1 MYRRRMRN
9 GAQPGKH
16 RWLLPGSFGG
26 QYASPLMLNLA
37 YPRSFRRLLALGF
50 ALVVLPLAFA
60 LVGNA
65 ITIRDM
71 TARGKEAVYSASRM
85 TEATWLLLENLRR
98 QERAVLQYRVLRD
111 PAYLN
116 ACSTLHLRFGEAMH
130 QLSALSLATERRAE
144 LDSLATREQ
153 ALHQALEQAGSAK
166 TPGTQLD
173 DVAARYLALVRDAE
187 DFLRH
192 NGKVIDAE
200 VRGLQDLAL
209 RAERTMLIQI
219 AALLP
224 AVLLLVLGF
233 TRLLAG
239 PVGQLEAAIG
249 GLWSGRFDR
258 RIEVGGPSDL
268 QNLGT
273 QLDRLRLRLMQ
284 LEERKSR
291 FLRHVSHEIKTP
303 LAALTEG
310 SALLAE
316 EAAGPLAAQQK
327 EIVGILTDNA
337 RRLHKLIED
346 LLAYSAADFEQS
358 VLQRQVFP
366 LRALVDSVVDSQRL
380 VLNAR
385 GIRIQVDMDD
395 IALDADR
402 ERMRIVLDNLL
413 SNAAKYSPAG
423 GTITVLGRRE
433 GAEVVIEVSDQG
445 PGIAEEDREHVFDP
459 FFQGRIPGAGPVKGS
474 GLGLSI
480 AQEHV
485 LAHGGRLLILPGPG
499 ARFQVRLPN
508 P

>member
-1 MYRRRMRN
+1 
-9 GAQPGKH
+9 
-16 RWLLPGSFGG
+16 
-26 QYASPLMLNLA
+26 MLNLA

-71 TARGKEAVYSASRM
+71 TARGQEAVYSASRM
-85 TEATWLLLENLRR
+85 TQGTWQLLENLRR

-111 PAYLN
+111 AAYLD
-116 ACSTLHLRFGEAMH
+116 ACTTLHLKFGEAVRE
-130 QLSALSLATERRAE
+130 LSATSLAAERRAE
-144 LDSLATREQ
+144 LDSIAVREQ
-153 ALHQALEQAGSAK
+153 AVNEGLKQAAASR
-166 TPGTQLD
+166 PGAQLD
-173 DVAARYLALVRDAE
+173 EVAARLATLVRDAE
-187 DFLRH
+187 DFLQH

-200 VRGLQDLAL
+200 VQGLQELAL
-209 RAERTMLIQI
+209 RAERTMFIQI
-219 AALLP
+219 LTLLP
-224 AVLLLVLGF
+224 AVLMLVLGF

-249 GLWSGRFDR
+249 GLWAGRFDR
-258 RIEVGGPSDL
+258 KIEVGGPTDL
-268 QNLGT
+268 RDLGSH
-273 QLDRLRLRLMQ
+273 LDRLRLRLMQ

-291 FLRHVSHEIKTP
+291 FLRHISHELKTP

-310 SALLAE
+310 SALLSE
-316 EAAGPLAAQQK
+316 EAAGQLTSQQK
-327 EIVGILTDNA
+327 EIVAILTDNA
-337 RRLHKLIED
+337 RRLHKLIDD
-346 LLAYSAADFEQS
+346 LLSYSAADFEQS

-366 LRALVDSVVDSQRL
+366 LQNLVDAVVDSQRL

-385 GIRIQVDMDD
+385 GLKVDVEMGDLV
-395 IALDADR
+395 LDADR
-402 ERMRIVLDNLL
+402 ERVRIVLDNLL
-413 SNAAKYSPAG
+413 SNATKYSPTS
-423 GTITVLGRRE
+423 GTISLRGRRE
-433 GAEVVIEVSDQG
+433 GQETVIEVADQG
-445 PGIAEEDREHVFDP
+445 PGIAEADREHVFDP

-499 ARFQVRLPN
+499 AHFQIRLPT